1 MVAAKKPK
9 HARSASIEGHRPHRS
24 LGIHRPHQAIRRLR
38 YFGLLGEASV
48 IMAFFKR
55 QPLMEQRNLSTWVS
69 ADVDVAFRKYD
80 SAWYVQ
86 KLRAALNTNP
96 IVSQHPFIRLAAAI
110 DCDTLDRFLVPSLEV
125 TLPTNGAFGCLKQK
139 EMSIR
144 ASIGM
149 RFQSMTSRFK

>member
-1 MVAAKKPK
+1 M
-9 HARSASIEGHRPHRS
+9 I
-24 LGIHRPHQAIRRLR
+24 IAI
-38 YFGLLGEASV
+38 
-48 IMAFFKR
+48 FKR
-55 QPLMEQRNLSTWVS
+55 QPSMGQHNLSTWVS
-69 ADVDVAFRKYD
+69 VDADVAFRKYD

-86 KLRAALNTNP
+86 RAAWNTNP